1 MEIEIE
7 FEKVIPEEEGYYI
20 WRSDAGGFHLVEVK
34 RGQSENVYA
43 CGPSGWTWIG
53 KNFGGTWS
61 KKIKMLEGNGY
72 SRDDAGFPQKAG
84 VAQMVEHLPCK

>member
-53 KNFGGTWS
+53 KNFGGAWS

-72 SRDDAGFPQKAG
+72 SRERSDW
-84 VAQMVEHLPCK
+84 V